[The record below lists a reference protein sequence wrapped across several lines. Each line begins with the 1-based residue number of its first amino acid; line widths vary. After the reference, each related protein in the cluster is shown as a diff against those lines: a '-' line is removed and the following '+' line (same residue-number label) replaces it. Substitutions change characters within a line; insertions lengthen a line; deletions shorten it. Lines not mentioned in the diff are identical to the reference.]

1 MINATKSYFT
11 NYVNFKGR
19 TSRADYWWTM
29 LGIFLLTFIIAFI
42 AGLIFGIPEVPTSY
56 ATPQE
61 AIEFLKSYFT
71 HGYVVVL
78 MIWSLVLILPSL
90 AICVRRLHD
99 INKSGWWYLLNLV
112 PYVGGIVLFIFYLLP
127 SVKEGNRF

>member
-19 TSRADYWWTM
+19 TSRADFWWAM

-42 AGLIFGIPEVPTSY
+42 AGLIFGVPEAATSY
-56 ATPQE
+56 ATPEE
-61 AIEFLKSYFT
+61 AMEFLKAYFT
-71 HGYVVVL
+71 NGYVITL
-78 MIWSLVLILPSL
+78 IIWSLILLIPSI

-112 PYVGGIVLFIFYLLP
+112 PYVGSIVLFIFYLLP
-127 SVKEGNRF
+127 SVNEGNRF